1 MKIWE
6 GKKGMKRMK
15 KKVVAMVTLAMFVMT
30 LLPMAAFAAV
40 PNSDIDAD
48 KSSVKITNEAGNEVE
63 TADINETLN
72 LEVVARDLKGDN
84 VDPANSLVVW
94 AENEA
99 GDVVSNVAFT
109 ACAMGKLDQG
119 VMGIDEGLGAAFK
132 TVKFTKAGKY
142 SIHAGVLN
150 VAGAASTT
158 VYNKDDV
165 TEFVDAPVVE
175 VAASEAKT
183 IDFANVDSV
192 DHDKDEAVVALDET
206 KFDFNGTAVYT
217 VTGTLKDELGRAMK
231 GVEVALSSNKD
242 ALALEDTTVTTDGA
256 GRFKIKFTMSEKT
269 NATITVEAAGLE
281 YTLYV
286 NAADSTTENITTVE
300 EGGYVQATNDSKW
313 ANDRYFNDAVQ
324 FEITDKNGNVLEGA
338 EAIKGEPATETAG
351 QGHANYLKIEEQP
364 DNSTLVPAD
373 LSLVWNDGAYTL
385 KLNGKDNA
393 VAGSKKLVAG
403 DYTVKVA
410 LKSGDNAV
418 ASFKVAKF
426 GDVEDVVVDTYAK
439 TKNSDASNYVQ
450 VDDEIALG
458 DDLGLKAKYVD
469 ENGLKIAANNVI
481 LGADGKAIAAEYG
494 NRFGN
499 GYYEYALQANTVAN
513 EALLGTVIKVTA
525 FDQTEKKLVEKE
537 LTVVDAY
544 DTYSLAFDATEGEIN
559 KDNKVGVTVVD
570 KDDNVAKKV
579 NGDVYAYV
587 AKQSNEDAK
596 VSVDVKGVEAKKG
609 EFNIKVSSNKATTA
623 DIVVGV
629 KADNGAIY
637 AGTLTYTFGEESIPA
652 GTSVVMTLGSTEMI
666 VNNQLVDMKD
676 AAPFAQDNRTFVPF
690 RALGEA
696 LGATVDYD
704 QTAKTVTYK
713 LGSSEIVMTLGS
725 KDYTV
730 NGVKKTMD
738 VAPFAK
744 DNRTY
749 VPVRFVGEG
758 LGFTV
763 TGLTNANGQYV
774 AVAFTK

>member
-1 MKIWE
+1 
-6 GKKGMKRMK
+6 MKRMK
-15 KKVVAMVTLAMFVMT
+15 KKVVAMVTLAMFVMSM
-30 LLPMAAFAAV
+30 LPMAAFAAAAD
-40 PNSDIDAD
+40 SDIDAE
-48 KSSVKITNEAGNEVE
+48 KSSVNISNEAGNEVD

-72 LEVVARDLKGDN
+72 LEVVARDLKGDT
-84 VDPANSLVVW
+84 VDPANSLIVW

-99 GDVVSNVAFT
+99 GEVVSNVTFKQ
-109 ACAMGKLDQG
+109 CALGKLDQG
-119 VMGIDEGLGAAFK
+119 IMGIDEGQGAAFQS
-132 TVKFTKAGKY
+132 VAFPKAGKY
-142 SIHAGVLN
+142 TIHAGVLN
-150 VAGAASTT
+150 VANADDQV

-192 DHDKDEAVVALDET
+192 DHDKDEVVLEKALAG
-206 KFDFNGTAVYT
+206 FDFDGTTVYT

-242 ALALEDTTVTTDGA
+242 ALELEDTAVTTDGA
-256 GRFKIKFTMSEKT
+256 GQFKVQFTMTEKT

-281 YTLYV
+281 YTVYV
-286 NAADSTTENITTVE
+286 NAADNSAENITTVE

-313 ANDRYFNDAVQ
+313 ANDRFFNDAVQ

-338 EAIKGEPATETAG
+338 KAIEGEPATETAG
-351 QGHANYLKIEEQP
+351 QGHANKLKIEEQP
-364 DNSTLVPAD
+364 NSSTLVPAD

-385 KLNGKDNA
+385 RLNGKDNA

-481 LGADGKAIAAEYG
+481 LGADGKAIADEYG
-494 NRFGN
+494 NYFGN

-559 KDNKVGVTVVD
+559 KDNKVGVSVVD
-570 KDDNVAKKV
+570 KDNNVAKKV
-579 NGDVYAYV
+579 NGEVYAYV

-596 VSVDVKGVEAKKG
+596 VSVDVKNVEAKKG
-609 EFNIKVSSNKATTA
+609 EFNIKVSANKATTA

-629 KADNGAIY
+629 KATNGAIY
-637 AGTLTYTFGEESIPA
+637 AGTLSYTFGEEDIPA

-666 VNNQLVDMKD
+666 INNEVVDMKD
-676 AAPFAQDNRTFVPF
+676 AC
-690 RALGEA
+690 L
-696 LGATVDYD
+696 L
-704 QTAKTVTYK
+704 
-713 LGSSEIVMTLGS
+713 
-725 KDYTV
+725 YTSPSPRDR
-730 NGVKKTMD
+730 G
-738 VAPFAK
+738 
-744 DNRTY
+744 
-749 VPVRFVGEG
+749 
-758 LGFTV
+758 
-763 TGLTNANGQYV
+763 
-774 AVAFTK
+774 

>member
-1 MKIWE
+1 
-6 GKKGMKRMK
+6 MKRMK
-15 KKVVAMVTLAMFVMT
+15 KKVVAMVTLAMFMMT

-40 PNSDIDAD
+40 PNSDVDAD
-48 KSSVKITNEAGNEVE
+48 RSSVKITNEAGNEVSV
-63 TADINETLN
+63 ADVNEKIN
-72 LEVVARDLKGDN
+72 LEVVVRNTNGVE
-84 VDPANSLVVW
+84 VDPEGLVAVW
-94 AENEA
+94 AEDEA
-99 GDVVSNVAFT
+99 GNVVSNVSFEDCGT
-109 ACAMGKLDQG
+109 AKLDN
-119 VMGIDEGLGAAFK
+119 GIAGFDSVGTDNFK
-132 TVKFTKAGKY
+132 TIKFAKAGKY
-142 SIHAGVLN
+142 TIHAGVSN
-150 VAGAASTT
+150 VADAEWGK
-158 VYNKDDV
+158 VDIYHRDDI
-165 TEFVDAPVVE
+165 TEFVTVPTVE
-175 VAASEAKT
+175 VNAFDAKT

-192 DHDKDEAVVALDET
+192 DHDKDEAVLENALAG
-206 KFDFNGTAVYT
+206 FDFNGTAVYT
-217 VTGTLKDELGRAMK
+217 VTGTLKNEKGNTMN

-242 ALALEDTTVTTDGA
+242 ALALEDETVTTDGA
-256 GRFKIKFTMSEKT
+256 GQFKIKFTMSEKT

-281 YTLYV
+281 YTVYV
-286 NAADSTTENITTVE
+286 NAADSTAENIATVE

-313 ANDRYFNDAVQ
+313 ANNRYFNDAVQ

-364 DNSTLVPAD
+364 GNSTLVPAD

-385 KLNGKDNA
+385 VLNGRDSE
-393 VAGSKKLVAG
+393 VAPSKKLVAG

-439 TKNSDASNYVQ
+439 TANSDNSTYVE
-450 VDDEIALG
+450 VEDEIALG

-469 ENGLKIAANNVI
+469 ENGLKISADKVV
-481 LGADGKAIAAEYG
+481 LGADGKAIATEYG
-494 NRFGN
+494 HKYSNE
-499 GYYEYALQANTVAN
+499 YYEYALQANTVAN

-525 FDQTEKKLVEKE
+525 FDQNEKKLVEKE

-609 EFNIKVSSNKATTA
+609 EFDIKVSSNKATTA

-637 AGTLTYTFGEESIPA
+637 AGTLSYTFGEEDIPA

-666 VNNQLVDMKD
+666 INNEVVDMKD
-676 AAPFAQDNRTFVPF
+676 AAPFAQNNRTYVPF

-696 LGATVDYD
+696 LGAQVEYD
-704 QTAKTVTYK
+704 KDAKTVTYE
-713 LGSSEIVMTLGS
+713 LGSTKIVMTLDS
-725 KDYTV
+725 KTYTV
-730 NGVKKTMD
+730 NGAEKTMD

>member
-1 MKIWE
+1 
-6 GKKGMKRMK
+6 MKRMK
-15 KKVVAMVTLAMFVMT
+15 KKVVA
-30 LLPMAAFAAV
+30 AV
-40 PNSDIDAD
+40 PNSSVDAER
-48 KSSVKITNEAGNEVE
+48 SEVKITNEAGNEVSV
-63 TADINETLN
+63 ADVNEEIN
-72 LEVVARDLKGDN
+72 LEVVVRDTTGKT
-84 VDPANSLVVW
+84 VDPEGLVAVW
-94 AENEA
+94 AEDEA
-99 GDVVSNVAFT
+99 GNVVSNVSFT
-109 ACAMGKLDQG
+109 DCATAKLDN
-119 VMGIDEGLGAAFK
+119 GIAGFDSVGTDNFK
-132 TVKFTKAGKY
+132 TIKFAKAGKY
-142 SIHAGVLN
+142 TIHAGVSN
-150 VAGAASTT
+150 VT
-158 VYNKDDV
+158 VWNKDTLYSRDDI
-165 TEFVDAPVVE
+165 TEFATVPAVE
-175 VAASEAKT
+175 VNAFEAKT

-192 DHDKDEAVVALDET
+192 DHDKDEAVIENAIAG
-206 KFDFNGTAVYT
+206 FDFNGTAVYT
-217 VTGTLKDELGRAMK
+217 VTGTLKNEKGNSMN

-256 GRFKIKFTMSEKT
+256 GKFKIKFTMSEKT

-281 YTLYV
+281 YTVYV
-286 NAADSTTENITTVE
+286 NAADSTAENITTVE

-324 FEITDKNGNVLEGA
+324 FEITDKNGDVVEGSD
-338 EAIKGEPATETAG
+338 AIKDEPATQTAG

-364 DNSTLVPAD
+364 NNSTLVPAD

-385 KLNGKDNA
+385 VLNGKDKD
-393 VAGSKKLVAG
+393 VKGSKKLVAG

-494 NRFGN
+494 NGFGN
-499 GYYEYALQANTVAN
+499 GYWEYALQANTVAN

-525 FDQTEKKLVEKE
+525 FDQNEKKLVEKE

-544 DTYSLAFDATEGEIN
+544 NTYSLAFDATEGEIN

-596 VSVDVKGVEAKKG
+596 VSVDVKNVKADKG
-609 EFNIKVSSNKATTA
+609 EFDIKVSSNKATTA

-629 KADNGAIY
+629 KATNGAVY
-637 AGTLTYTFGEESIPA
+637 AGTLSYTFGEEDIPA

-666 VNNQLVDMKD
+666 INNQLVDMKD
-676 AAPFAQDNRTFVPF
+676 AAPFAQDNRPYVPF

-696 LGATVDYD
+696 LGADVEYD
-704 QTAKTVTYK
+704 KDAKTVTYE
-713 LGSSEIVMTLGS
+713 LGSTKIVMTLDS
-725 KDYTV
+725 KTYTV
-730 NGVKKTMD
+730 NGAEKTMD